1 MERNF
6 FFCFADLL
14 ITTFKP
20 RGKYFS
26 WIKEFLFKGKKF
38 TYKVTDLKIKYFQ
51 TIEQLLHPSTVTIA
65 LNGKREIAL
74 FCYNKKP
81 HFKVTQTGIL
91 QIISCKTENLQRG
104 LYCATTDADYEHN
117 LLCMIY
123 TETWVSRVLIKNL
136 SLPYCLQ
143 PSSGFHSLGEMM
155 ASSSKGL

>member
-1 MERNF
+1 M
-6 FFCFADLL
+6 
-14 ITTFKP
+14 
-20 RGKYFS
+20 
-26 WIKEFLFKGKKF
+26 
-38 TYKVTDLKIKYFQ
+38 KIKYFQ

-123 TETWVSRVLIKNL
+123 TETESLESLSEISPYHIAYNLLQVFIVWVR
-136 SLPYCLQ
+136 
-143 PSSGFHSLGEMM
+143 
-155 ASSSKGL
+155 